1 MATMATEDNHQKD
14 EIIAANRPAEPQKKD
29 REAGQGPTEL
39 PGAPDI
45 LKKEYPRPQELREKK
60 PVLPNIPSRV
70 SLKDIPLP
78 EYMKGAVK
86 RVFSQQK
93 SPLSQSAR
101 EIGLGPERAPIPE
114 RERMN
119 VVSVSPENRT
129 EIDTDGIPVIR
140 TYADDMKR
148 EMKRRGAT
156 LTSIVGEERAR
167 SAKQKLSAGKAPA
180 LPKRNILLI
189 AGTFVL
195 IGVGSAALVAALIL
209 TKKEEVLPPET
220 KLIYTNAQK
229 IVFLDE
235 NTPLPALLAQSRA
248 DSKISLGETE
258 NFVIAKNGAVL
269 SPEEVLILLG
279 APPALARNALDI
291 MVGVHSFDRNQP
303 FIIVTT
309 SFYDLSFQAMLA
321 WETSIAETLG
331 DFFKPVQANSSVP
344 PPLVFSDTIFKNI
357 DVRKSNAEWPILYT
371 FPERGILIITTNQNT
386 LNEILVRLS
395 ASSVR

>member
-1 MATMATEDNHQKD
+1 MATEDNHQKD
-14 EIIAANRPAEPQKKD
+14 EITAANRPAEPQKKD
-29 REAGQGPTEL
+29 REAGQGPAEQS
-39 PGAPDI
+39 GAPDL
-45 LKKEYPRPQELREKK
+45 LKKEYPKPDALKQKK

-78 EYMKGAVK
+78 AYMKGAVK
-86 RVFSQQK
+86 KVFSQQK

-101 EIGLGPERAPIPE
+101 EIGLGPERTPIP
-114 RERMN
+114 ERMN

-167 SAKQKLSAGKAPA
+167 SAKQKLSAGKALA

-189 AGTFVL
+189 AGALVL
-195 IGVGSAALVAALIL
+195 IGVGVAALAAALIL
-209 TKKEEVLPPET
+209 TKKDEILPPET

-235 NTPLPALLAQSRA
+235 SSTLPALLARARA

-303 FIIVTT
+303 FIIITT

-331 DFFKPVQANSSVP
+331 DFFKPVQAPSSVP
-344 PPLVFSDTIFKNI
+344 PPLAFLDTIFKNV

-371 FPERGILIITTNQNT
+371 FPERDILIITTNQNT
-386 LNEILVRLS
+386 LNEILTRVS
-395 ASSVR
+395 ASSAR